1 MIRTLLLRASVAV
14 LILGAWE
21 IAPRAGLADPTFL
34 PPFSSVVDALWNWIA
49 SGEIVRH
56 VSISLQRTALGLGLS
71 ILIGVPLGILIGTS
85 HLFAGAF
92 DGPLQASRQ
101 VSAIALFPVFILFFG
116 IGELSKVMI
125 IFWASVW
132 PILLNATAGVTDVDP
147 VLIRSARS
155 MGARGLVLFRK
166 VTLPAATPA
175 IFTGIRTGA
184 AYAFM
189 VLVAAEMI
197 GANAGLGFLVLHS
210 QEVFRIPQMYAAIV
224 ALAIFGLVLNK
235 LLLVL
240 EHNLTSWRAAATGH

>member
-1 MIRTLLLRASVAV
+1 MFRTFLLRISVIT
-14 LILGAWE
+14 LILLAWE
-21 IAPRAGLADPTFL
+21 IAPRTGLVDTTFL
-34 PPFSSVVDALWNWIA
+34 PPFSKVVDALWQWIN
-49 SGEIVRH
+49 SGEIIRH
-56 VSISLQRTALGLGLS
+56 VAISLQRTALGLGLS
-71 ILIGVPLGILIGTS
+71 ILIGVPVGILVGTS
-85 HLFAGAF
+85 HRFAGAF

-132 PILLNATAGVTDVDP
+132 PILLNATAGVSEVDP
-147 VLIRSARS
+147 ILVRSARS
-155 MGARGLVLFRK
+155 MGAKGLVLFRK

-210 QEVFRIPQMYAAIV
+210 QEVFQIPQMYAAIIS
-224 ALAIFGLVLNK
+224 LAIFGLALNK
-235 LLLVL
+235 LLLWL
-240 EHNLTSWRAAATGH
+240 EHDLTSWRGAAAGR

>member
-1 MIRTLLLRASVAV
+1 MFRTFLLRISVISLV
-14 LILGAWE
+14 LLAWE
-21 IAPRAGLADPTFL
+21 IAPRIGLVDTTFL
-34 PPFSSVVDALWNWIA
+34 PSFSKVVEALWNWI
-49 SGEIVRH
+49 STGEIVRH
-56 VSISLQRTALGLGLS
+56 VTISLQRTALGLGLS
-71 ILIGVPLGILIGTS
+71 ILIGVPVGILIGTS

-132 PILLNATAGVTDVDP
+132 PILLNATAGVSDVDP
-147 VLIRSARS
+147 ILTRSARS
-155 MGARGLVLFRK
+155 MSAKGLVLFRK

-210 QEVFRIPQMYAAIV
+210 QEVFQIPQMYAAIIS
-224 ALAIFGLVLNK
+224 LAIFGLVLNK
-235 LLLVL
+235 LLLWL
-240 EHNLTSWRAAATGH
+240 EHNLTSWRGAVAGR